1 MILSYIVYCIV
12 FFTSVVTVRR
22 CAYTPRTGYRAYG
35 TVWVS
40 RVLLDSVAR
49 RTADATGVML
59 RVAAPVSCVR
69 APCVYPILSALRSSG
84 NKALP
89 SSQATKPAQLVAL
102 STVQNTA
109 YTGHN
114 KCTQENSG
122 RAKGRR
128 KPPQHV

>member
-12 FFTSVVTVRR
+12 FFTSVLP
-22 CAYTPRTGYRAYG
+22 CAGARTPRVPR

-128 KPPQHV
+128 KTPQHV

>member
-22 CAYTPRTGYRAYG
+22 WRCAYAAYRLPR

-69 APCVYPILSALRSSG
+69 AVCIPYTLCITVEWKQSAP
-84 NKALP
+84 KLP
-89 SSQATKPAQLVAL
+89 SYQARSVGGTEHCAKHRL
-102 STVQNTA
+102 
-109 YTGHN
+109 HR
-114 KCTQENSG
+114 TQQVHAGKQRTSE
-122 RAKGRR
+122 R
-128 KPPQHV
+128 PP

>member
-69 APCVYPILSALRSSG
+69 AVCIPYTLCITVEWKQSAP
-84 NKALP
+84 KLP
-89 SSQATKPAQLVAL
+89 SYQARSVGGTEHCAKHRL
-102 STVQNTA
+102 
-109 YTGHN
+109 HR
-114 KCTQENSG
+114 TQQVHAGKQRTSE
-122 RAKGRR
+122 R
-128 KPPQHV
+128 PP